1 MYIFQGI
8 VSGFIA
14 TIIFDLFNLALN
26 FAYNIN
32 KPKWNFLG
40 RYFLGYKEGKYIRN
54 TLKDD
59 DEVKNDSVEVAET
72 ETPEIEVNHVGSMI
86 DNLDAGDNVAAQ
98 DAFKNALTDKIGQAL
113 DDKRMTV
120 ANDWLNAGDDLQAT
134 QDAASLDKVGVETET
149 TPEPVEIDQ
158 DQEVKQDEQPV
169 VSEV

>member
-1 MYIFQGI
+1 M
-8 VSGFIA
+8 SEE
-14 TIIFDLFNLALN
+14 TM
-26 FAYNIN
+26 
-32 KPKWNFLG
+32 
-40 RYFLGYKEGKYIRN
+40 
-54 TLKDD
+54 
-59 DEVKNDSVEVAET
+59 KNDSVEAVET
-72 ETPEIEVNHVGSMI
+72 ETPEVEINHVGSMI

-134 QDAASLDKVGVETET
+134 QDAAGLDQGGVET

-158 DQEVKQDEQPV
+158 DQEVEQDEQPV